1 MFFSCTPNIF
11 IPGDSVFMLFQCM
24 CNNTSIEKKRY
35 RWLKSKAST
44 RSNVYATHYT
54 TIPTDKKQDELNQKK
69 RKLEDVYT
77 TSSFFFVSITL
88 ILKCVFSVFMDKK
101 LEINVWN
108 HLKYYCFEKFWRLF
122 FKFFCCYIYLVLSGW
137 VDVNPSRPYN
147 SLKNILI
154 IIIYKVFLK
163 SVTSN
168 SFLAGLDKAVPS
180 SIGSEN
186 KENYSPSKSDR
197 TSKQPPPI
205 APRQRKAGR
214 CDVSYLEFLNWQFSF
229 FWLFSYILSIFSHYA
244 AVVKLI
250 RDNTKAAKH
259 KRTFA
264 LHINKKTSRPSPGVI
279 HHTIQADF
287 IQILSNFYRKGLFGD
302 PKCN

>member
-77 TSSFFFVSITL
+77 TSSFFFVSITF

-108 HLKYYCFEKFWRLF
+108 HLKCYCFEKFWRLF

-163 SVTSN
+163 SVTNN

-180 SIGSEN
+180 SLGSEN
-186 KENYSPSKSDR
+186 QENYFPSKGDQK
-197 TSKQPPPI
+197 SKHPLPI

-214 CDVSYLEFLNWQFSF
+214 CDVRYSGFSNLTRLFFSCFLIFFELE
-229 FWLFSYILSIFSHYA
+229 IH
-244 AVVKLI
+244 
-250 RDNTKAAKH
+250 AKVTNQ
-259 KRTFA
+259 KDTFT
-264 LHINKKTSRPSPGVI
+264 LHIKKTNSRPSPGY
-279 HHTIQADF
+279 
-287 IQILSNFYRKGLFGD
+287 NY
-302 PKCN
+302 